1 MLNENI
7 IFYLFSVLLVFSAF
21 MVVVSQHP
29 VFSLLF
35 LVSSFVLSSFLLF
48 LLECE
53 FLALLFII
61 VYVGAIA
68 VLFLFAIMM
77 LESKLNDLSKNL
89 MKYIP
94 VGFIFGIVLLFPQLS
109 EISKSFDKSS
119 YYNSFYLNKFQNWYD
134 LIDST
139 TDIEAYGQVLYSYFV
154 LQFLI
159 AGLILLLV
167 LIGVVYLTNRYN
179 VTDQTLDQAV
189 FKQLS
194 REAKFFYKQL

>member
-1 MLNENI
+1 MLDANI
-7 IFYLFSVLLVFSAF
+7 LFYLFSILLVISAF
-21 MVVVSQHP
+21 MVVVAQHP

-35 LVSSFVLSSFLLF
+35 LVSSFILSSFLLF

-68 VLFLFAIMM
+68 ILFLFSIMM
-77 LESKLNDLSKNL
+77 LESKLSNLSRNT
-89 MKYIP
+89 MKYLP
-94 VGFIFGIVLLFPQLS
+94 VGFLFGILL
-109 EISKSFDKSS
+109 ISPLLREVSIFFGENF
-119 YYNSFYLNKFQNWYD
+119 NSDIFYLNKYQNWYD
-134 LIDST
+134 LVDSI
-139 TDIEAYGQVLYSYFV
+139 TDVEVYGQLLYSYFV

-167 LIGVVYLTNRYN
+167 LVGVVYLTNN
-179 VTDQTLDQAV
+179 CNDNQVIEQSI

-194 REAKFFYKQL
+194 RNSKFVFKN

>member
-1 MLNENI
+1 MLDASI
-7 IFYLFSVLLVFSAF
+7 LFYLFSILLVISAF
-21 MVVVSQHP
+21 MVVVAQHP

-35 LVSSFVLSSFLLF
+35 LVSSFIFSSFLLF

-68 VLFLFAIMM
+68 ILFLFSIMM
-77 LESKLNDLSKNL
+77 LESKLSNLSRNT
-89 MKYIP
+89 MKYLP
-94 VGFIFGIVLLFPQLS
+94 VGFLFGILLVTPLLREVSTFFGENL
-109 EISKSFDKSS
+109 
-119 YYNSFYLNKFQNWYD
+119 NSDIFYLNKYQNWYD
-134 LIDST
+134 LADSI
-139 TDIEAYGQVLYSYFV
+139 TDVEVYGQLLYSYFV

-167 LIGVVYLTNRYN
+167 LVGVVYLTNNYN
-179 VTDQTLDQAV
+179 NNQVIEQSI

-194 REAKFFYKQL
+194 RNSKFVFKN